1 MKEGFKL
8 LKLFV
13 NRIKLMPRNVESAR
27 NHRLRKKVDSYQKEV
42 TIAALK

>member
-13 NRIKLMPRNVESAR
+13 NKIKLIPRNVESAR
-27 NHRLRKKVDSYQKEV
+27 NHRLKKKIDKY
-42 TIAALK
+42 

>member
-1 MKEGFKL
+1 MKEGFKS

-27 NHRLRKKVDSYQKEV
+27 NHRLKKKVDSY
-42 TIAALK
+42 